1 MQRRTSRASS
11 AQSAHRNGWLSGAR
25 KAVSRCAALP
35 SLVLLSAFV
44 LAGCAGLPGART
56 ESVQGR
62 ALEFVAQP
70 GATPVVVFENGLG
83 AHMQWWAKVLPALP
97 KQTAYFVYNRPGTG
111 ASEPPR
117 TSRDAE
123 HVGEELRA
131 ALKAVGLP
139 PPYLLVGH
147 SLGGLYMQWLARRYP
162 DELAG
167 LVLVD
172 STHPRQLEGAGAMD
186 QQSAWVRGLVGALVT
201 GTAKDEL
208 DLIPQSGR
216 QVLALPTLSGK
227 PVWVLSA
234 SGPMKETS
242 ALARIAN
249 EWRVDVARL
258 YPGSHQVWVDSGH
271 AIPMEQP
278 ETVVQ
283 AINEALA
290 SAQRVGA
297 LPRTA
302 PR

>member
-1 MQRRTSRASS
+1 M
-11 AQSAHRNGWLSGAR
+11 
-25 KAVSRCAALP
+25 
-35 SLVLLSAFV
+35 FV
-44 LAGCAGLPGART
+44 LGAFMLSGCAGLPGART
-56 ESVQGR
+56 ETIQGR
-62 ALEFVAQP
+62 ALEFVVQP

-83 AHMQWWAKVLPALP
+83 AHMTWWAKVLPALP

-111 ASEPPR
+111 ASEPPHAP
-117 TSRDAE
+117 RDAE

-131 ALKAVGLP
+131 ALKAVGLH

-162 DELAG
+162 DEVAG

-208 DLIPQSGR
+208 DQIPQTGR

-249 EWRVDVARL
+249 QWRVDVARL

-271 AIPMEQP
+271 AIPLERP
-278 ETVVQ
+278 EAVVQ
-283 AINEALA
+283 AIDQALA
-290 SAQRVGA
+290 SARQA
-297 LPRTA
+297 TSSPQTSPR
-302 PR
+302 